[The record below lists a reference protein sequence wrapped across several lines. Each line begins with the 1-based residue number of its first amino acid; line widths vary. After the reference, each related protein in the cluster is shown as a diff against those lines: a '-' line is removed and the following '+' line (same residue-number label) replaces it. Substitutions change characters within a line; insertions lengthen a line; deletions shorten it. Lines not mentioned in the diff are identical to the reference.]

1 MNESLKPVYEH
12 DQVVVLET
20 NIDDSTAEELADC
33 VRLLFEAGALDVFQV
48 PCFMKKGRAG
58 VLLTTV
64 VPPSRQH
71 AIEHLIFKH
80 TSTIGIRII
89 VPTATS

>member
-1 MNESLKPVYEH
+1 M
-12 DQVVVLET
+12 LET

-80 TSTIGIRII
+80 TSTIGIRHYRADRDKLKREQQ
-89 VPTATS
+89 TLATP